1 MANRMQQRRGTAARW
16 IEINPVLALGEIGFE
31 IDTGKFKIGTGS
43 TTWTSL
49 GYYSPDQDLFIGQPN
64 GIATLD
70 SNGDIPSSQLGN
82 VPPGTTM
89 SDTAPSNPQSGA
101 RWFKTSTAQ
110 EFIYY
115 NSAWIEI

>member
-1 MANRMQQRRGTAARW
+1 MTIRMQQRNGTASRW
-16 IEINPVLALGEIGFE
+16 LDLNPILALGEIGYE
-31 IDTGKFKIGTGS
+31 TDTGRFKFGNGVD
-43 TTWTSL
+43 TWTNL
-49 GYYSPDQDLFIGQPN
+49 EYYSSVQDLLLGQPN